1 MTIGLYYNKSDKRRL
16 NKELETIATYNG
28 YMKNESSILEP
39 IIYIEGAFNI
49 GNNINANYLY
59 LPDYRRYYYI
69 TDIIQVRANLVQI
82 MATVDPLMSFKDELK
97 ECSGI
102 VRRGQNVKNMY
113 LDDGSFKIYQNKK
126 LLTQPFDSGFTTENF
141 ILTMA
146 GG

>member
-28 YMKNESSILEP
+28 YMKNESSIIDP

-82 MATVDPLMSFKDELK
+82 TATVDPLMSFKDELK

-102 VRRGQNVKNMY
+102 VRR
-113 LDDGSFKIYQNKK
+113 
-126 LLTQPFDSGFTTENF
+126 
-141 ILTMA
+141 
-146 GG
+146 

>member
-16 NKELETIATYNG
+16 NKELEAIATYNG
-28 YMKNESSILEP
+28 YMKNESSIIDP
-39 IIYIEGAFNI
+39 VIYIEGAFNI
-49 GNNINANYLY
+49 GNNINANYLH

-69 TDIIQVRANLVQI
+69 KDIIQVRANLVQI
-82 MATVDPLMSFKDELK
+82 IATVDPLMSFKDEIK

-102 VRRGQNVKNMY
+102 VKRGQNVSNTY

-126 LLTQPFDSGFTTENF
+126 LLTQPFPSGFTTENF

>member
-28 YMKNESSILEP
+28 YMKNESSIINP

-82 MATVDPLMSFKDELK
+82 TATVDPLMSFKDELK

-102 VRRGQNVKNMY
+102 VKRGQNVSNTY

-126 LLTQPFDSGFTTENF
+126 LLTQPFPSGFTTENF